1 MRVAGF
7 GFRRAAGLESFRAAL
22 DLAGG
27 RVDALATAADKAGG
41 LQALA
46 QALNLPV
53 IAVSPEAM
61 AAHKIEGSQR
71 VTAIYGTGSVAES
84 AALVA
89 AGPRARIVVSRVI
102 SPDRMVVVAIAEGA
116 P

>member
-41 LQALA
+41 LKALA

-53 IAVSPEAM
+53 IAVSPEALS
-61 AAHKIEGSQR
+61 AQNVEGSQR
-71 VTAIYGTGSVAES
+71 VKQRFGTGSVAES

-89 AGPRARIVVSRVI
+89 AGPRARIVVSRVT
-102 SPDRMVVVAIAEGA
+102 SPDRMVVVAIAEDV